1 MNPKAKGYLL
11 GAVAAATYGMNPL
24 FAMPLYK
31 AGMDPDSV
39 LFFRYLF
46 AIPILGV
53 MLKARGRDFR
63 LRRREILPLIVLGL
77 LVAFSSLFLFL
88 SYNYMDAGIASTL
101 LFVYPILVA
110 LIMAVG
116 FHERITLQTAGC
128 ILLALCGI
136 GLLYKTGN
144 GATLSLTG
152 SLFVMGSALSYAAY
166 IVGVNRPRLQEVA
179 TLKVTFYVLLFGLSL
194 FLVRLKFG
202 TEATLPERWYLW
214 GNLLALALFPTAI
227 SFLCTTAAIQYI
239 GATPTAILGALEPV
253 TAVIF
258 GVTIF
263 GEQLTPRIV
272 CGMLL
277 IIVAVSLIVAGNSLA
292 TQLIRLRKLFPRLTI
307 KKHQGSSV
315 PRR

>member
-24 FAMPLYK
+24 FALPLYK

-307 KKHQGSSV
+307 KKRHDSSV